1 MSDKPVPNDA
11 PAPTPAFD
19 MAQLDEIPEF
29 FAPFGE
35 DPDDPVTAAFFAQ
48 VDFELSLGSGS
59 TEQPLDALRAEL
71 EKLEKTLSPDLMEDL
86 ESWRQDV
93 LDAVEGGDLG
103 GAKAALQSLREEIP
117 DATARVERQQN
128 ADAVFTGYFNFIFS
142 DTHAVKA
149 MSGVDLKDLWS
160 RAKLADHLSTDVDS
174 NGDLDPGS
182 LEDPRVEKFREQF
195 LRTFKANC
203 TSLPLLA
210 PVKTPECSFTC
221 SKPVI
226 TLKQPEVTAHQSRRE
241 GGPTNYGMRSGNI
254 GVHVTVTIAGDS
266 SASDIDGW
274 EACLLQN
281 CRANRSV
288 TYTNGASYTKIFATM
303 ADIVPVWVA
312 LSPGEPVPLRLTD
325 APKWQWTDE
334 LGTIDKVAIDDT
346 HIVYLL
352 VRKNAEMHCLMT
364 LTWSFTSDGSG
375 ASYAVTKLTTS
386 LVAGDGGA
394 NLATGPLANEEV
406 EVTTPGTATQ

>member
-142 DTHAVKA
+142 A
-149 MSGVDLKDLWS
+149 
-160 RAKLADHLSTDVDS
+160 RLSA
-174 NGDLDPGS
+174 
-182 LEDPRVEKFREQF
+182 FF
-195 LRTFKANC
+195 
-203 TSLPLLA
+203 
-210 PVKTPECSFTC
+210 
-221 SKPVI
+221 
-226 TLKQPEVTAHQSRRE
+226 
-241 GGPTNYGMRSGNI
+241 
-254 GVHVTVTIAGDS
+254 
-266 SASDIDGW
+266 GW
-274 EACLLQN
+274 
-281 CRANRSV
+281 
-288 TYTNGASYTKIFATM
+288 GH
-303 ADIVPVWVA
+303 D
-312 LSPGEPVPLRLTD
+312 
-325 APKWQWTDE
+325 
-334 LGTIDKVAIDDT
+334 
-346 HIVYLL
+346 
-352 VRKNAEMHCLMT
+352 
-364 LTWSFTSDGSG
+364 
-375 ASYAVTKLTTS
+375 
-386 LVAGDGGA
+386 
-394 NLATGPLANEEV
+394 
-406 EVTTPGTATQ
+406 